1 MGRKSLF
8 DTPMTAA
15 ERKALSRANL
25 RADVDVCAGSIMAR
39 ADALADYVARWDETA
54 TDLATGRLK
63 LAQLVEAARAI
74 KEDARAIKARL
85 GIE

>member
-1 MGRKSLF
+1 MDMFRGLVAGMALAA
-8 DTPMTAA
+8 TMT
-15 ERKALSRANL
+15 L

-39 ADALADYVARWDETA
+39 ADALADYLARWDETA